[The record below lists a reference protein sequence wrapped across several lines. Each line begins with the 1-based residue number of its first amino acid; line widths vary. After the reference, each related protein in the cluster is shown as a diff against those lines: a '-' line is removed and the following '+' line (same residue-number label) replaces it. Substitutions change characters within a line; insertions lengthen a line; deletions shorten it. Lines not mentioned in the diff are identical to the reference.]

1 MMWKEKYKV
10 GVPVIDEQ
18 HQELFGRVS
27 NFLQTVKSKGDWAE
41 KLIAVKE
48 TMSFMQEY
56 VVSHFH
62 DEEVYQEQINYP
74 DIQDHKEAHRKFK
87 QAVSDYATRMETEGY
102 TEDLVQEFGGKLMTW
117 LIMHVAVMDQKI
129 GVYAKSQGDES

>member
-10 GVPVIDEQ
+10 GVSSIDQQ
-18 HQELFGRVS
+18 HEELFGRVS
-27 NFLQTVKSKGDWAE
+27 KFLQTVKSGEKWEE

-56 VVSHFH
+56 VVTHFH
-62 DEEVYQEQINYP
+62 DEEVYHEQINYP
-74 DIQDHKEAHRKFK
+74 GIEEHKEAHRKFK
-87 QAVSDYATRMETEGY
+87 QAVSDYAVRMETEGY

-117 LIMHVAVMDQKI
+117 LIMHVAVMDQRL
-129 GVYAKSQGDES
+129 GEYAKMQGDES